1 MVRLKETWTLLT
13 FFRINNCYYKRS
25 FYSHTQWLFYHIIL
39 FYFTAGKFCVWSWRI
54 PGLLDRNVGFVVCRN
69 SRASVAHML
78 YSGKEI
84 QAKNNKWW
92 KSWGVY
98 RIVEN
103 TDPYSVHPSACL
115 IFGPK
120 KKPTFRDPNPL
131 VSLRNDVRGRSAEIP
146 YWWRFTTQICVDLLI
161 GPTAKEICFNQS
173 EELPISGKWHG
184 HLYE

>member
-13 FFRINNCYYKRS
+13 FFRINKCYYKRS
-25 FYSHTQWLFYHIIL
+25 FYSHTQWSFYHFIL

-120 KKPTFRDPNPL
+120 KKSQHFATLPHWFPYVMTSEEGAQKFHTDD
-131 VSLRNDVRGRSAEIP
+131 VSLPRS
-146 YWWRFTTQICVDLLI
+146 V
-161 GPTAKEICFNQS
+161 
-173 EELPISGKWHG
+173 
-184 HLYE
+184 